1 VVKENKSMN
10 EQLGLSENESR
21 DVSIVLEQYVDYSNL
36 GKTQA
41 MERDLDILEDF
52 INHYGETM
60 IPLLDSYLKRIEGK
74 S

>member
-1 VVKENKSMN
+1 MN